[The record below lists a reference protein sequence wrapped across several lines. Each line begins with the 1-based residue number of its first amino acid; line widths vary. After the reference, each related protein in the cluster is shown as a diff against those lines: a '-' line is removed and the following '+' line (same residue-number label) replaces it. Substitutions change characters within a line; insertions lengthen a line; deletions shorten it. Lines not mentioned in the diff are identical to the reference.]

1 VNEAATARNHGKLF
15 RKSSWFAVLAG
26 LALALMSAAPA
37 SAYWRATGAGTGT
50 GTVGTLAVPTI
61 TTAIQGA
68 GTTARLIWAAVPP
81 PGAGSVTYYVRR
93 DGGNPAGNCPTA
105 AAPSSVL
112 TCTDS
117 GLSLGSHTYTVTVLY
132 HSWTATSTPAT
143 VPIVRASVSF
153 SSVYVGPGPY
163 GAPYTLRDTIVGA
176 GFLPGQKLVIM
187 TYMFG
192 TNIPIALG
200 DYGLNPTSAADGT
213 FTVVFGENCVDGA
226 GVQQTTNL
234 QVTVTATDGTNTTVG
249 GGTIVCGQWTPN

>member
-1 VNEAATARNHGKLF
+1 MNEAATSRNHRKLF
-15 RKSSWFAVLAG
+15 RKNRWFAVLAG
-26 LALALMSAAPA
+26 LALVLVSAAPA
-37 SAYWRATGAGTGT
+37 SAYWKAVGAGTGT
-50 GTVGTLAVPTI
+50 GTAGTLATPTI

-68 GTTARLIWAAVPP
+68 GTTARLIWTAVPP

-117 GLSLGSHTYTVTVLY
+117 GLSLGSHTYTVTALY
-132 HSWTATSTPAT
+132 HSWTATSALAT
-143 VPIVRASVSF
+143 VTISNASVSF

-163 GAPYTLRDTIVGA
+163 GAPYTLRVTIVGT

-187 TYMFG
+187 TYEFG
-192 TNIPIALG
+192 SMIPIALG

-213 FTVVFGENCVDGA
+213 FTVTYGENCVDGA
-226 GVQQTTNL
+226 KVQQTTDL
-234 QVTVTATDGTNTTVG
+234 QVVVTANDGTNTTVG
-249 GGTIVCGQWTPN
+249 GGVIVCSQWTP